1 MSYML
6 MFILGVI
13 ASFVAQI
20 GDLTA
25 SLIKRQF
32 GIKDF
37 GKMFPGHGGML
48 DRCDSII
55 MVAPVVFIFAAQI
68 SLFI

>member
-37 GKMFPGHGGML
+37 
-48 DRCDSII
+48 
-55 MVAPVVFIFAAQI
+55 
-68 SLFI
+68 